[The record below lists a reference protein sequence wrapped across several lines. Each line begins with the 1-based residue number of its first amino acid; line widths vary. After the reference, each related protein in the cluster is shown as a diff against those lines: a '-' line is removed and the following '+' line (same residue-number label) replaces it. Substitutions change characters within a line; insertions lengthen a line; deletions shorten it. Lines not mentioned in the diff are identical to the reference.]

1 MMVADHRAMLWPHH
15 LSLMLGLW
23 LITTPFTLGYLSDF
37 APDANQLR
45 VMAERGLPSFE
56 WRNLAMAWSD
66 VVSGV
71 LIVVFSALAANTD
84 RRFPWAQWANAAV
97 GTWLLFAPLVFWAPL
112 AAAYTNAT
120 LVGALELLVQ
130 VRSRRHDMVNTC
142 RKWGLLGLPRAM
154 CTDKIATSSRQ
165 SLKVLTSYC
174 EDLCFP

>member
-1 MMVADHRAMLWPHH
+1 MSDMKRSSEGGHHGHGGHGHHAATGHGEGEVDMMVADHRAMLWPHH

-56 WRNLAMAWSD
+56 WRNLAMAWND

-71 LIVVFSALAANTD
+71 LIVVFSALAANAD

-97 GTWLLFAPLVFWAPL
+97 GTWLLF
-112 AAAYTNAT
+112 
-120 LVGALELLVQ
+120 
-130 VRSRRHDMVNTC
+130 
-142 RKWGLLGLPRAM
+142 
-154 CTDKIATSSRQ
+154 
-165 SLKVLTSYC
+165 
-174 EDLCFP
+174 